1 MNVTCSATNVCTTIL
16 NSSCVYYTGDDLIYT
31 GILTNDNLTAALEK
45 INAKFQDAGLGYV
58 FQNGITQATPGA
70 PVKLGGVLT
79 GDTVITSD
87 GFDLTITENLIV
99 GSVAISGGLPTQFL
113 KADGSLDSTTY
124 QVAGDYITDLT
135 GDGTASGPGSAAFTL
150 ATVNL
155 GPGTYGNATHVPV
168 VTVNAKGL
176 VTSVTTTAIN
186 LPPTLAS
193 FSGDV
198 TGIGNINV
206 PITLTLNTVNSN
218 VYGSNTFLRFA
229 VNSKGLVTS
238 ATPVTAG
245 TIYGVLGYVPVPDTR
260 TITIN
265 GTTYDLSANRSWTIN
280 SLPVQVGHAGQ
291 WLKTNG
297 SVASWQTLSGNVS
310 LFTNDAG
317 YLTAIPTL
325 QQVVAAGNSTT
336 SDIFVNSVESAGGA
350 KLEQN
355 GEVST
360 TGVNFITNGG
370 FLQDGVTTSPRIWN
384 LPDND
389 GVLAMSVNGIA
400 ADDTGNVTLVVGAGT
415 VTEVDTA
422 STVPGLSLLGG
433 PITNTGTITLS
444 GSIILDSS
452 QVTTALGYVPYN
464 ATNPNGFITT
474 SALSPYITTA
484 TANSTFYLA
493 SNPNGYIT
501 RAGISGSGTVQYN
514 TNTGVISVASGY
526 SIPLTLSQG
535 LWNQAY
541 IYRIV
546 FITNNGNSGPA
557 TINYSTNTLNVPEY
571 TLAGLGG
578 VSSTYFTGSA
588 PISYNS
594 GTGVIS
600 HSTADG
606 YLHVPATGT
615 TNNGKFLI
623 AGATAGSFSWATY
636 APRLKDILAN
646 GTDVLPDDN
655 NYQGN
660 QAGSGATGANNNFFG
675 AGAGQGNTGSL
686 NNAFGTTALY
696 NNTGTS
702 VNAMGSRAGSGNT
715 FNNVNIFGYASST
728 GGIILP
734 TTKNQTVLIGDTY
747 AARLSYNFLTGTRTH
762 ILPDENGTYVMSVN
776 GYTADNRGGVSIP
789 YVSSVS
795 GTGTVSGLTLTGTVN
810 YSNPAGNLTLGGTL
824 TLTSGQIT
832 TALGFT
838 PYNATNPNS
847 YISRTG
853 ISSSAT
859 GLTYTSGTGVFS
871 LTAGY
876 SIPLTA
882 SQTNWDVA
890 YSNRITN
897 LTTTGSSGAAQ
908 LSGNVLNI
916 PTPTITGLGGVPTT
930 RTISINGGPAQPLSS
945 DVNLT
950 VAVGT
955 GTVTS
960 VSASVPSAFNVNVTN
975 PTSTP
980 AIAITGAGNS
990 SQYINGFGQL
1000 APLPLPSAGGGSNV
1014 VYYMNGSV
1022 ASSVVGYQQFS
1033 KDAVVGIGTNF
1044 PLTNT
1049 TGYIAKFLT
1058 VANDPGL
1065 LSIPSGTWEFDI
1077 NFSSSNGTGTPTFYV
1092 ELCKYDG
1099 TFTTIG
1105 TSNTVTISSGVTNT
1119 TYTATISL
1127 TSTPLTL
1134 TDRLAV
1140 RVYVNTDGN
1149 RTITMYTEGSY
1160 LAQAIT
1166 TFARGITALNS
1177 LTAQVQSFSTGASGS
1192 AFTISSSSS
1201 THTFTIPDA
1210 SGTSGGML
1218 TATTQIIGGD
1228 KTFNSP
1234 IIGSIKNIT
1243 GGSAGSIPYQS
1254 ASSTTLFVS
1263 PGTTGQA
1270 LISNGTSA
1278 PAFGTLGIS
1287 GGGTGN
1293 TTFTLGKLIKYNGTS
1308 FVDATSGQD
1317 YLAPNSAITGATN
1330 TKITYDSKGLVT
1342 GGSQASAGDLS
1353 NGTTGTGGAIVLAN
1367 TPTLITPNIGA
1378 ATGTSLSV
1386 TGQLTSTVAIG
1397 TAPFT
1402 VASTTQVNNLTA
1414 EFATKTSN
1422 INGGSAGA
1430 VVYQTGAG
1438 NTSFS
1443 GTAIAPG
1450 IPLLSGGLSG
1460 TGQPSYA
1467 VLGFAGGGTGQT
1479 TQQAAINA
1487 LVGSTTSGTF
1497 LRGDGTN
1504 VTMST
1509 LLSSDIPDNNANTGG
1524 TAAGL
1529 SGNQAINTVYA
1540 GPSSGSPDVAQFRA
1554 LVPADIPILNQSTTQ
1569 SAGSVSGTNVISNDN
1584 LRQSVARS
1592 VIGVTGNAT
1601 ANVADIQS
1609 SVADQVLI
1617 STANSIGWG
1626 KITNDSINTNVI
1638 GLDKI
1643 VQISGPNFLGR
1654 LSGTGNIEVLSQET
1668 ATSMLKVFDYTA
1680 SKKGLVP
1687 APANTDNTKFLRGD
1701 GSWQPVVTSY
1711 TVLPPISTNTS
1722 ITATSGEVIALVSN
1736 ASNAVTVTIPNAVG
1750 NNAKITIKKTSS
1762 ATNFNLTVNTGG
1774 GNIDGGSSIDLTLAT
1789 QYTSVTLISDGSN
1802 WYII

>member
-45 INAKFQDAGLGYV
+45 INAKFQDAGLGYI

-79 GDTVITSD
+79 NDTTITSS
-87 GFDLTITENLIV
+87 GYNFTITENLIV
-99 GSVAISGGLPTQFL
+99 GSVAITGGLPTEFL

-124 QVAGDYITDLT
+124 QVAGNYLTALT
-135 GDGTASGPGSAAFTL
+135 GDGVASGPGSSALTL

-155 GPGTYGNATHVPV
+155 SPGTFGDQVTVPV

-193 FSGDV
+193 FSGDL

-229 VNSKGLVTS
+229 VNGKGLVTS

-245 TIYGVLGYVPVPDTR
+245 TIYGVLGYTPVPNTR
-260 TITIN
+260 TLTIN
-265 GTTYDLSANRSWTIN
+265 GTTHDLSTNRSWTID
-280 SLPVQVGHAGQ
+280 SLPVQAGHAGQ
-291 WLKTNG
+291 WLRTNG
-297 SVASWQTLSGNVS
+297 TSVSWQTLSGNVS

-360 TGVNFITNGG
+360 TGINFLTNGG
-370 FLQDGVTTSPRIWN
+370 FLQDGGTSPRSWY

-389 GVLAMSVNGIA
+389 GVLAMSVNGVA
-400 ADDTGNVTLVVGAGT
+400 ADNTGNITLVVGAGT
-415 VTEVDTA
+415 VTQVDTV
-422 STVPGLSLLGG
+422 STVPGLSLTGG
-433 PITNTGTITLS
+433 PITNTGTITLG
-444 GSIILDSS
+444 GSIVLNSS
-452 QVTTALGYVPYN
+452 QVTTALGYTPYD
-464 ATNPNGFITT
+464 AANPSGFITT
-474 SALSPYITTA
+474 SALSPYITTSV
-484 TANSTFYLA
+484 ANSTFYLA
-493 SNPNGYIT
+493 TNPNGFIT
-501 RAGISGSGTVQYN
+501 RAGISATSGLSYN
-514 TNTGVISVASGY
+514 SSTGVIGVATGYAIPLASGFSFWNLAY
-526 SIPLTLSQG
+526 ALRIEG
-535 LWNQAY
+535 L
-541 IYRIV
+541 
-546 FITNNGNSGPA
+546 TNNGNSGPA
-557 TINYSTNTLNVPEY
+557 IMNYSTHILNIPEY

-578 VSSTYFTGSA
+578 VSTTYFTGSA

-623 AGATAGSFSWATY
+623 AGATAGSFAWTTY

-646 GTDVLPDDN
+646 GTDVLTDDN

-660 QAGSGATGANNNFFG
+660 LAGSGATGANNNFFG

-686 NNAFGTTALY
+686 NNGFGATALY

-702 VNAMGSRAGSGNT
+702 VNAMGSRAGAGNT

-728 GGIILP
+728 GNIISP

-762 ILPDENGTYVMSVN
+762 VLPDDNGTYVMSVN
-776 GYTADNRGGVSIP
+776 GYTADNRGSVSIP
-789 YVSSVS
+789 YISSVS

-838 PYNATNPNS
+838 PYNATNPS
-847 YISRTG
+847 AFISRTG

-859 GLTYTSGTGVFS
+859 GLSYNNTTGVFS
-871 LTAGY
+871 FTAGY

-890 YSNRITN
+890 YSNRITS
-897 LTTTGSSGAAQ
+897 LTTTGSGAAT
-908 LSGNVLNI
+908 LSSNVLNI
-916 PTPTITGLGGVPTT
+916 PTPTIAGLNGVPTA
-930 RTISINGGPAQPLSS
+930 RTLTINGSTFDLSA
-945 DVNLT
+945 DRT
-950 VAVGT
+950 WTIAVGT

-960 VSASVPSAFNVNVTN
+960 VSATVPNAFNVAVTS
-975 PTSTP
+975 PTVTP
-980 AIAITGAGNS
+980 AIAITAAGTS
-990 SQYINGFGQL
+990 SQYVRGDGQL
-1000 APLPLPSAGGGSNV
+1000 APLPLPSAAGGSNV
-1014 VYYMNGSV
+1014 TYYMNGSV
-1022 ASSVVGYQQFS
+1022 ASSVVGYEQFS
-1033 KDAVVGIGTNF
+1033 KDAVVGSGTNYT
-1044 PLTNT
+1044 LTNT
-1049 TGYIAKFLT
+1049 TGYIASFLT
-1058 VANDPGL
+1058 GSNDPGL

-1077 NFSSSNGTGTPTFYV
+1077 NFSSSNNTGSPTFYV
-1092 ELCKYDG
+1092 QLYKYDG
-1099 TFTTIG
+1099 STFTQIG
-1105 TSNTVTISSGVTNT
+1105 SNSATVTISSGVTNT
-1119 TYTATISL
+1119 QYTATISVPN
-1127 TSTPLTL
+1127 TTLTL
-1134 TDRLAV
+1134 TDRLAIQ
-1140 RVYVNTDGN
+1140 VYVNTNGS

-1177 LTAQVQSFSTGASGS
+1177 LTAQVQSFSTTGSGA

-1201 THTFTIPDA
+1201 THTFIVPDA

-1218 TATTQIIGGD
+1218 NTLTQTIAGA

-1234 IIGSIKNIT
+1234 ITGSISNIT

-1254 ASSTTLFVS
+1254 AASTTLFVS

-1287 GGGTGN
+1287 GGGTGA
-1293 TTFTLGKLIKYNGTS
+1293 TTFTSGRLIKYNGTN
-1308 FVDATSGQD
+1308 FVDAIAGGD
-1317 YLAPNSAITGATN
+1317 YLVPNTNITGATY
-1330 TKITYDSKGLVT
+1330 TKITYDAKGLVT
-1342 GGSQASAGDLS
+1342 GGSQAAASDLS
-1353 NGTTGTGGAIVLAN
+1353 NGTTGTGGNIVLSTSPSIT
-1367 TPTLITPNIGA
+1367 TPTLAGGSGSTFSFSG
-1378 ATGTSLSV
+1378 V
-1386 TGQLTSTVAIG
+1386 VTSTVANG

-1402 VASTTQVNNLTA
+1402 VTSSTQVNNLTA

-1422 INGGSAGA
+1422 INGGSQGA

-1438 NTSFS
+1438 TTGFSSTTS
-1443 GTAIAPG
+1443 TAG
-1450 IPLLSGGLSG
+1450 LPLLSGPSG
-1460 TGQPSYA
+1460 VGQPSYN
-1467 VLGFAGGGTGQT
+1467 VLSIAGGGTGQQ

-1487 LVGSTTSGTF
+1487 LVGGVVDSGKF
-1497 LRGDGTN
+1497 LRGDGVN
-1504 VTMST
+1504 VTMS
-1509 LLSSDIPDNNANTGG
+1509 SIQSEDIPDNGANTSG

-1529 SGNQAINTVYA
+1529 SGNKTANYVYA
-1540 GPSSGSPDVAQFRA
+1540 GPASGSPDVASFRE
-1554 LVPADIPILNQSTTQ
+1554 LVASDIPTLNQNTTGT
-1569 SAGSVSGTNVISNDN
+1569 AGSISANNVITRAN
-1584 LRQSVARS
+1584 LINGVAKSVM
-1592 VIGVTGNAT
+1592 GVAGNAT
-1601 ANVADIQS
+1601 TSVADIQS
-1609 SVADQVLI
+1609 TGADDVLI

-1626 KITNDSINTNVI
+1626 KITSASIGTNVI
-1638 GLDKI
+1638 GFDKI
-1643 VQISGPNFLGR
+1643 TQISGPNFLGK
-1654 LSGTGNIEVLSQET
+1654 LSGTGDIETISVT
-1668 ATSMLKVFDYTA
+1668 DATSMLNVFNY
-1680 SKKGLVP
+1680 SLGLKGLVP
-1687 APANTDNTKFLRGD
+1687 APTSGDNVKFLKGD
-1701 GSWQPVVTSY
+1701 GSWSDVVTGY
-1711 TVLPPISTNTS
+1711 TTQPISTSTT

-1736 ASNAVTVTIPNAVG
+1736 ASAAVTVTIPDATTSS
-1750 NNAKITIKKTSS
+1750 AKITIKKTSS
-1762 ATNFNLTVNTGG
+1762 ATNFNLIVATGG
-1774 GNIDGGSSIDLTLAT
+1774 GLIDGSSTADLTLAI
-1789 QYTSVTLISDGSN
+1789 QYTSITLISDSSN